1 MVRTTRGIGMEPYP
15 TKDLIGLGYVHDG
28 SVWKIVGVTK
38 NIFGTFVSI
47 RHRNIVE
54 SVLYNADMVVK

>member
-1 MVRTTRGIGMEPYP
+1 MEPYP